1 MRRRARVTL
10 VAAIL
15 ATARAQS
22 IPDDVCTETRLDA
35 LVTLCG
41 PLDTD
46 PGDASSEC
54 CSELVSLNDASC
66 FCEAPFL
73 GFDRERQGALVPAL
87 ATAPRRCGVNT
98 RVGIRCQ
105 ALVEEE

>member
-46 PGDASSEC
+46 PGDASS
-54 CSELVSLNDASC
+54 
-66 FCEAPFL
+66 
-73 GFDRERQGALVPAL
+73 
-87 ATAPRRCGVNT
+87 
-98 RVGIRCQ
+98 
-105 ALVEEE
+105 